1 MSNQNITASGIVMRF
16 LVALIMV
23 FAVYNPHG
31 WSYFHWL
38 SNALVGDTV
47 GGLALLI
54 FAGVV
59 ILIGFTIYI
68 RATLRSLGI
77 FGLILASAFFATLIW
92 LLLDSGLGSV
102 INEVIMQDI
111 LLLIMAAVLGT
122 GMCWSHIRRRLTGQ
136 SDVDDVD

>member
-1 MSNQNITASGIVMRF
+1 MSNQNITASGIMMRF
-16 LVALIMV
+16 LVALIIV

-31 WSYFHWL
+31 WSYYHWM
-38 SNALVGDTV
+38 SNAMVGETI

-59 ILIGFTIYI
+59 VLISFTIYI

-77 FGLILASAFFATLIW
+77 FGLILTSAFFTTLVW
-92 LLLDSGLGSV
+92 LLIDLGLGSV
-102 INEVIMQDI
+102 INLVIIQDI
-111 LLLIMAAVLGT
+111 LLFIMAAVLGT
-122 GMCWSHIRRRLTGQ
+122 GMCWSHIRRRLTDQ

>member
-1 MSNQNITASGIVMRF
+1 MSNQNITASGIMMRF
-16 LVALIMV
+16 LVALIIV

-31 WSYFHWL
+31 WSYYHRM
-38 SNALVGDTV
+38 SNAMVGETI

-59 ILIGFTIYI
+59 VLISFTIYI

-77 FGLILASAFFATLIW
+77 FGLILTSAFFATLVW
-92 LLLDSGLGSV
+92 LLIDLGLGSV
-102 INEVIMQDI
+102 INLVIIQDI
-111 LLLIMAAVLGT
+111 LLFIMAAVLGT

>member
-1 MSNQNITASGIVMRF
+1 MSNQNITASGIMMRF
-16 LVALIMV
+16 LVALIIV

-31 WSYFHWL
+31 WSYYHWM
-38 SNALVGDTV
+38 SNAMVGETI

-59 ILIGFTIYI
+59 VLISFTIYI

-77 FGLILASAFFATLIW
+77 FGLILTSAFFATLVW
-92 LLLDSGLGSV
+92 LLIDLGFGSV
-102 INEVIMQDI
+102 INLVIIQDI
-111 LLLIMAAVLGT
+111 LLFIMAAVLGT

>member
-31 WSYFHWL
+31 WSYSHWL

-77 FGLILASAFFATLIW
+77 FGLILASAFFASLIW

-111 LLLIMAAVLGT
+111 LLFIMAAVLST

>member
-1 MSNQNITASGIVMRF
+1 MSNQNITASGIMMRF
-16 LVALIMV
+16 LVALIIV

-31 WSYFHWL
+31 WSYYHWM
-38 SNALVGDTV
+38 SNAMVGETI

-59 ILIGFTIYI
+59 VLISFTIYI

-77 FGLILASAFFATLIW
+77 FGLILTSAFFATLVW
-92 LLLDSGLGSV
+92 LLIDLGLGSV
-102 INEVIMQDI
+102 INLVIIQDI
-111 LLLIMAAVLGT
+111 LLFIMAAVLGT
-122 GMCWSHIRRRLTGQ
+122 GMCWSHIRRRLTDQ

>member
-1 MSNQNITASGIVMRF
+1 MSNQNITASGIMMRF
-16 LVALIMV
+16 LVALIIV

-31 WSYFHWL
+31 WSYYHWM
-38 SNALVGDTV
+38 SNAMVGETI

-59 ILIGFTIYI
+59 VLISFTIYI

-77 FGLILASAFFATLIW
+77 FGLILTSAFFTTLVW
-92 LLLDSGLGSV
+92 LLIDLGLGGV
-102 INEVIMQDI
+102 INLVIIQDI
-111 LLLIMAAVLGT
+111 LLFIMAAVLGT

>member
-1 MSNQNITASGIVMRF
+1 MSNQNITASGIMMRF
-16 LVALIMV
+16 LVALIIV

-31 WSYFHWL
+31 WSYYHWM
-38 SNALVGDTV
+38 SNAMVGETI

-59 ILIGFTIYI
+59 VLISFTIYI

-77 FGLILASAFFATLIW
+77 FGLILTSAFFATLVW
-92 LLLDSGLGSV
+92 LLIDLGLGSV
-102 INEVIMQDI
+102 INLVIIQDI
-111 LLLIMAAVLGT
+111 LLFIMAAVLGT

>member
-102 INEVIMQDI
+102 INEAIMQDI
-111 LLLIMAAVLGT
+111 LLFIMAAVLGT

>member
-1 MSNQNITASGIVMRF
+1 MSNQNITASGIMMRF
-16 LVALIMV
+16 LVALIIV

-31 WSYFHWL
+31 WSYYHWM
-38 SNALVGDTV
+38 SNAMVGETI

-59 ILIGFTIYI
+59 VLISFTIYI

-77 FGLILASAFFATLIW
+77 FGLILTSAFFTTLVW
-92 LLLDSGLGSV
+92 LLIDLGLGSV
-102 INEVIMQDI
+102 INLVIIQDI
-111 LLLIMAAVLGT
+111 LLFIMAAVLGT

>member
-1 MSNQNITASGIVMRF
+1 MSNQNITASGIMMRF
-16 LVALIMV
+16 LVALIIV

-31 WSYFHWL
+31 WSYYHWM
-38 SNALVGDTV
+38 SNAMVGETI

-59 ILIGFTIYI
+59 VLISFTIYI

-77 FGLILASAFFATLIW
+77 FGLILTSAFFATLVW
-92 LLLDSGLGSV
+92 LLIDLGFGSV
-102 INEVIMQDI
+102 INLVIIQDI
-111 LLLIMAAVLGT
+111 LLFIMAAVLGT
-122 GMCWSHIRRRLTGQ
+122 GMCWSHIRRRLTDQ